1 VQALELSVP
10 VSLVMARQPEPK
22 ACAFLFQ
29 LNMCCPTVVICA
41 ILSAVVAQLVVLR
54 WRLDVADVVFRRSII
69 FSFVSLLCCL
79 LCLLEY
85 CLVAWLLGAVV
96 LSRVVGTAC

>member
-1 VQALELSVP
+1 L
-10 VSLVMARQPEPK
+10 
-22 ACAFLFQ
+22 LFQ

-41 ILSAVVAQLVVLR
+41 FVYCGGSAGCLTLVTR
-54 WRLDVADVVFRRSII
+54 RGGCCFSSFYDFVFV
-69 FSFVSLLCCL
+69 FLLCCL

-96 LSRVVGTAC
+96 LGRVVEQIELFALDGTISHYSNISIGI